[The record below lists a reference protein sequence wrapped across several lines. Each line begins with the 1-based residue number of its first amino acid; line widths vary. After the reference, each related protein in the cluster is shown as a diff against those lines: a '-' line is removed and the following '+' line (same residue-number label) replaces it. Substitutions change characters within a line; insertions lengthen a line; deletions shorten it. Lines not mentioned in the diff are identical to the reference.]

1 MRQFIKSDRNK
12 TFRGKLFRKPQNV
25 KKEAAAEMKYII
37 YSVESCFE
45 SRLDHQLPEVRH
57 CGFAQY
63 DAGIVPRMGI
73 TASLHILYNPSFLLP
88 LATV

>member
-12 TFRGKLFRKPQNV
+12 TLRGQQFRKPPDF
-25 KKEAAAEMKYII
+25 KKEAAAEIKYII
-37 YSVESCFE
+37 YSVESSFE

-57 CGFAQY
+57 RGFAPY
-63 DAGIVPRMGI
+63 DAGILPRLGI
-73 TASLHILYNPSFLLP
+73 TASLHILYNPSFMLP